1 MKTFKVFPVFV
12 LLSFFSVSVY
22 AQTKSPLEE
31 IMVTAQKRVQNVQD
45 IPVAVSAYS
54 GDELTKRGISDMFD
68 LQHIAPGLLVSHNQ
82 TATSSN
88 FSIRG
93 IGTSSNNFGLES
105 SVGLYVDGVYRARQS
120 SLINELAD
128 VEQVQVLR
136 GPQGTLFGRNTPSG
150 AILIDTVK
158 PSHEEG
164 GYIDLTVGD
173 YDLFSFNGAVGGS
186 LVEDVWAW
194 RATVFGKE
202 RDGFVENA
210 GQGEDLIGDRS
221 RYGGRFQLLYTPN
234 DVFTARLIADYS
246 ELDEICCAAV
256 TKTNNFFSFAGT
268 LGTDS
273 LLTLLGGDVISE
285 SREEDYVMA
294 LNQLPVSQNE
304 DKGISL
310 QMDWQTDVGEITSI
324 TSFRDFQTI
333 DDIDGDFSNVD
344 LFSRINDS
352 EQSSFSQELRFTQ
365 QTDKMEYVLG
375 AYYFEQDVETFTR
388 TSAGPAFNSF
398 FFADPDVTGLLGA
411 YDALNTAIGGI
422 LPPPSLNPLPA
433 GSSAR
438 NLMTQDHKAYALFG
452 QLDYDLSDE
461 FTLTFG
467 LRYTDEKKDLD
478 GRFEQDN
485 LGPALNLSDPF
496 SLTTLAFPGWG
507 YSGVIREIG
516 ARSDIDET
524 LEDDQVTGTIKLTYQ
539 PDVNT
544 TYYASYATG
553 YKSGGTNTDRIDPAF
568 ETLFDSETAETFE
581 FGLKKDMPDNNLRVN
596 ATVHFSKTK
605 DLQTNSFAGA
615 GFNLINA
622 GEVEA
627 KGLEL
632 EAWWYPTDT
641 LSVVGAFIYNDAEY
655 KDFDGANCQIASFF
669 QFGPAGIDPGA
680 PINPVTGFPDFNQ
693 GCDRTG
699 EGIQNNPEEVFI
711 LSATK
716 NFPFADGKEA
726 YVSADYS
733 YRSDQLHDGNNE
745 PLKAQDGYGL
755 LNMKV
760 GLQFDDGDSELSLW
774 VRNVTDEYYY
784 YQAFDVPLQ
793 TGKINVYPA
802 EPRMFGLNF
811 RKNFN

>member
-1 MKTFKVFPVFV
+1 MKIFKVFPRFV
-12 LLSFFSVSVY
+12 LLSFFSVSAF
-22 AQTKSPLEE
+22 AQTDSPLEE
-31 IMVTAQKRVQNVQD
+31 ILVTAQKRVQDVQD

-54 GDELTKRGISDMFD
+54 GQELTKRGISDMFD

-120 SLINELAD
+120 SLINEMAD

-150 AILIDTVK
+150 AILLSSVK
-158 PSHEEG
+158 PSHENG
-164 GYIDLTVGD
+164 GYIDVTLGD
-173 YDLFSFNGAVGGS
+173 YGLFSLNGAIGGS
-186 LVEDVWAW
+186 LVDDVWAW

-202 RDGFVENA
+202 RDGFVENI

-221 RYGGRFQLLYTPN
+221 RYGTRLQLLYTPN

-246 ELDEICCAAV
+246 ELDEVCCAAV
-256 TKTNNFFSFAGT
+256 TKKNNFSSFAGS

-273 LLTLLGGDVISE
+273 LLTLLGGNVISE
-285 SREEDYVMA
+285 TREEDYVMA
-294 LNQLPVSQNE
+294 LNQLPTSENE

-310 QMDWQTDVGEITSI
+310 QMDWALDSGTITSI

-344 LFSRINDS
+344 LFSRINDA

-388 TSAGPAFNSF
+388 TSVGPAFNAF
-398 FFADPDVTGLLGA
+398 FFADPALSPLFAQYAGLNAALG
-411 YDALNTAIGGI
+411 GV
-422 LPPPSLNPLPA
+422 LPPVSLNPLPA

-438 NLMTQDHKAYALFG
+438 NFMEQDHSAYALFA
-452 QLDYDLSDE
+452 QFDYDLTDKLG
-461 FTLTFG
+461 LTVG
-467 LRYTDEKKDLD
+467 LRYTDEKKDLN
-478 GRFEQDN
+478 GTFEQDN
-485 LGPALNLSDPF
+485 LGPALDPTNPF
-496 SLTTLAFPGWG
+496 SLTTLALPGWG
-507 YSGVIREIG
+507 YSGVITEIG
-516 ARSDIDET
+516 ARPDIDAT
-524 LEDDQVTGTIKLTYQ
+524 LKDDQVTGTLKLTYR
-539 PDVNT
+539 PDDDT

-553 YKSGGTNTDRIDPAF
+553 YKSGGTNTDRINPAF
-568 ETLFDSETAETFE
+568 ETIFEPEHAETFE
-581 FGLKKDMPDNNLRVN
+581 LGLKKDMPDNNLRVN
-596 ATVHFSKTK
+596 ATVHFSKTE
-605 DLQTNSFAGA
+605 DLQTNSFSGA

-632 EAWWYPTDT
+632 EAWWYPSDT
-641 LSVVGAFIYNDAEY
+641 LSIVGAFIYNDAEY
-655 KDFDGANCQIASFF
+655 KDFDGANCQISSFF
-669 QFGPAGIDPGA
+669 HFGPAGIDPGA
-680 PINPVTGFPDFNQ
+680 PISPLTGLPDFSQ

-699 EGIQNNPEEVFI
+699 EGIQNNPEEIFI

-716 NFPFADGKEA
+716 TFPFADGKEA
-726 YVSADYS
+726 YISADYN
-733 YRSDQLHDGNNE
+733 YRADQLHDGNNE
-745 PLKAQDGYGL
+745 PLKSQGSYSL
-755 LNMKV
+755 LNMKA
-760 GLQFDDGDSELSLW
+760 GLRFDDGDSELSLW

-802 EPRMFGLNF
+802 EPRMFGVNF